1 RLPKNLILGST
12 MVMMSAAVFVLS
24 TATSLPMAMAFAVIY
39 GIAWGMRT
47 PVMNAIQG
55 DYFGRKSQGIIR
67 GWLNSITL
75 PLRLAGPLLVAFI
88 ADIQG
93 AYGPVFT
100 IFAFVT
106 LAGSALIFLATPPK
120 PPVQDEAKPQ

>member
-1 RLPKNLILGST
+1 RMPKNIILGST
-12 MVMMSAAVFVLS
+12 MVMMAVSVFILS
-24 TATSLPMAMAFAVIY
+24 TATSLPMAMAYAVLY

-75 PLRLAGPLLVAFI
+75 PLRVSAPLLVAFV
-88 ADIQG
+88 ADLQG
-93 AYGPVFT
+93 TYRH
-100 IFAFVT
+100 IFMISSFVT
-106 LAGSALIFLATPPK
+106 LVGSALIFLATPPK
-120 PPVQDEAKPQ
+120 PPVQDEAKPE